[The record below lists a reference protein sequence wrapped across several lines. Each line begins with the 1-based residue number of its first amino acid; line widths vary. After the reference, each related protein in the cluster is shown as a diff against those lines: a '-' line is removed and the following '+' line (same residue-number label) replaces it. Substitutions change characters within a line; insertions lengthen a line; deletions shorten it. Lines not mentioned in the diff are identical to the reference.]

1 MLKGSLKVM
10 NRDLS
15 VKEQTEQLSY
25 DKRWEFPKHRLKLG
39 ACFVYTLFYIC
50 RVLIEILVQSGTQLG
65 AGCFGVVVKAEAAGI
80 KGSNEISKTVA
91 VKMLRSKTNVT
102 ALEDLV
108 SELKVMIYLG
118 SHLNIINL
126 LGACT
131 KNIHKGTYDNQ
142 EIIFK
147 FENLLCHGFVRVG
160 ELLIIVE
167 YCRFGNLQN
176 YLIKNRNDFINQVDE
191 FGNMRIETTKT
202 KETDDGSVIPQETAT
217 SLSCL
222 RDSGG
227 YVAPC
232 SSIDSDGY
240 LVPITDADQSFS
252 TKYLLSCSFQ
262 IARGMGYLSSK
273 KVLTRRFYKRSN
285 KVNFQNFRF
294 FTAIWLPEIFC
305 WRAVESSKCRIS
317 ECLAKCTTK
326 VITRKRDR

>member
-1 MLKGSLKVM
+1 MSL
-10 NRDLS
+10 
-15 VKEQTEQLSY
+15 
-25 DKRWEFPKHRLKLG
+25 F
-39 ACFVYTLFYIC
+39 C
-50 RVLIEILVQSGTQLG
+50 
-65 AGCFGVVVKAEAAGI
+65 
-80 KGSNEISKTVA
+80 
-91 VKMLRSKTNVT
+91 
-102 ALEDLV
+102 
-108 SELKVMIYLG
+108 
-118 SHLNIINL
+118 
-126 LGACT
+126 
-131 KNIHKGTYDNQ
+131 
-142 EIIFK
+142 
-147 FENLLCHGFVRVG
+147 VG

-176 YLIKNRNDFINQVDE
+176 YLMKNRNNFINQVDE
-191 FGNMRIETTKT
+191 LGNMKT
-202 KETDDGSVIPQETAT
+202 DMAIVDETDDGPVIQQETAI

-222 RDSGG
+222 QDSGG
-227 YVAPC
+227 YVGPY
-232 SSIDSDGY
+232 SSTDSHGY
-240 LVPITDADQSFS
+240 LGLAPTTDADQLFS